1 MLASFISQR
10 LDQYAH
16 FYVDTYVRKI
26 PCRIPESSIGS
37 TPLFWKGR
45 NDFIAAV
52 DDFQEDERVLQFRVR
67 VWRICTF
74 VHAWLCKE
82 IPMIKIEAFYIYL
95 TDIRNNVGFVRVS
108 LSQEARLIFEIWFSD
123 ILAMFSSVRPTY
135 HRPLKDLSSP
145 LLFTNVGETKMHIM
159 RYNLKIR

>member
-10 LDQYAH
+10 LDQYAN

-52 DDFQEDERVLQFRVR
+52 ADFQEEERVLQFRVR

-95 TDIRNNVGFVRVS
+95 TDIRNNVGFVRVY
-108 LSQEARLIFEIWFSD
+108 LSQEARLIFEI
-123 ILAMFSSVRPTY
+123 
-135 HRPLKDLSSP
+135 
-145 LLFTNVGETKMHIM
+145 
-159 RYNLKIR
+159 

>member
-1 MLASFISQR
+1 M
-10 LDQYAH
+10 
-16 FYVDTYVRKI
+16 
-26 PCRIPESSIGS
+26 
-37 TPLFWKGR
+37 
-45 NDFIAAV
+45 
-52 DDFQEDERVLQFRVR
+52 
-67 VWRICTF
+67 
-74 VHAWLCKE
+74 HAWLCKE

-108 LSQEARLIFEIWFSD
+108 LSQEARLIFEIWLSD

-159 RYNLKIR
+159 RYNLKIK